1 MHPTCGSLRD
11 LQAFFWLW
19 DFPTS
24 QILSTP
30 AHTRVTQ
37 TVSRCII
44 YKNIT
49 LLAVFIFFSK
59 CKKCIYKENTMK
71 SLRTIAVLVGILFL
85 VATVTFTIGSGQIRS
100 FLSGENPQKS
110 LLIIG
115 VLLEIMCGVAVVGIG
130 VLLFPILKLFHHRF
144 AVGYVI
150 FRSIECVIILI
161 GGMYLLLRLQ
171 FMWNYEMI
179 IFLFTGIGGLILSYL
194 LYQSR
199 LVPRWLSV
207 LGLVGYAMLS
217 IGTVFDMA
225 GVMQMDGNIGMLV
238 YLPGGL
244 FELFLPIWLF
254 IKGFNSSA
262 ITAASI

>member
-1 MHPTCGSLRD
+1 
-11 LQAFFWLW
+11 
-19 DFPTS
+19 
-24 QILSTP
+24 
-30 AHTRVTQ
+30 
-37 TVSRCII
+37 
-44 YKNIT
+44 
-49 LLAVFIFFSK
+49 
-59 CKKCIYKENTMK
+59 MK

-85 VATVTFTIGSGQIRS
+85 VATATFTIGSGQIRS

-262 ITAASI
+262 IPATST

>member
-1 MHPTCGSLRD
+1 
-11 LQAFFWLW
+11 
-19 DFPTS
+19 
-24 QILSTP
+24 
-30 AHTRVTQ
+30 
-37 TVSRCII
+37 
-44 YKNIT
+44 
-49 LLAVFIFFSK
+49 
-59 CKKCIYKENTMK
+59 MK
-71 SLRTIAVLVGILFL
+71 SHRTIAILVGLLFL
-85 VATVTFTIGSGQIRS
+85 VATVTFMMGSGLIQS

-110 LLIIG
+110 VLNIG
-115 VLLEIMCGVAVVGIG
+115 VLLEIMCGAAVVGIG
-130 VLLFPILKLFHHRF
+130 VLMFPILTLFHHRF

-150 FRSIECVIILI
+150 FRSIECLVILA
-161 GGMYLLLRLQ
+161 GGMYLVLRLQ

-217 IGTVFDMA
+217 IGAVFDMA
-225 GVMQMDGNIGMLV
+225 GVMQMNSSVGMWV

-254 IKGFNSSA
+254 IKGFNASA
-262 ITAASI
+262 IAAVSTRQVG